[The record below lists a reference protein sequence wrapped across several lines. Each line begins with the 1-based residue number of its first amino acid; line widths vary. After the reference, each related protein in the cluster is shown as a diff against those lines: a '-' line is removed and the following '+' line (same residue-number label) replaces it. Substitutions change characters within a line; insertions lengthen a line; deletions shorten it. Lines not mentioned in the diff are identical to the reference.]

1 MPSWDLFAKQDAAY
15 REQVLPPAV
24 TARVSIEAGVTAGWE
39 RWIGERGRAIGIDRF
54 GASAPGKVV
63 ARKLGISP
71 EAVVE
76 AVKAVRGA

>member
-1 MPSWDLFAKQDAAY
+1 MQDA
-15 REQVLPPAV
+15 P
-24 TARVSIEAGVTAGWE
+24 TARGAAAGGDRARLDRGRRAPSGWE